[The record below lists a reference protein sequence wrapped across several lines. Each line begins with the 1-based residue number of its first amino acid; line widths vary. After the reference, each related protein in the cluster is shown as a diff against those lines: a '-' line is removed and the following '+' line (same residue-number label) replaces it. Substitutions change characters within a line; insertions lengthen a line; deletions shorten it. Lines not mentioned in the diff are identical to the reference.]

1 MTNIIDITYSW
12 EINGACV
19 AELEAR
25 VYYDYSPGTS
35 DYFDRAYGNWLPG
48 DPPEIEVENVELIEL
63 GFNIKKPRLVPCP
76 DFLADL
82 IADYAVTKCGD
93 AMVENANEAAYDRQ
107 NGGY

>member
-35 DYFDRAYGNWLPG
+35 DYFCKSFGNWLPG

-63 GFNIKKPRLVPCP
+63 GFNVKQPRLVPCP

-82 IADYAVTKCGD
+82 IAEYAVQKCGD
-93 AMVENANEAAYDRQ
+93 AMVENANEAAYERQ
-107 NGGY
+107 HGGC